1 MFTAPLKVKFT
12 IIVVVVDGVS
22 GMRTVISHHCSN
34 SMKVVAGVVVMRW

>member
-22 GMRTVISHHCSN
+22 GMRTVISQH
-34 SMKVVAGVVVMRW
+34 